1 MASLSDCNCGISRD
15 RSGSIRCRRCTSEG
29 LWVNAS
35 WCRLCDSLCV
45 ELGCH
50 ARGNHQ
56 MEGSHPGKCWG
67 RHRFQHPLSAGP
79 KQVRSY
85 QPGKPRATS
94 DQKDPW
100 LVRKDKR
107 FLWGHAVLSQRKQK
121 YLRDLPNLTR
131 YSFPYQD
138 EVNRRGLMKSSTS
151 KPANNANDKK
161 VVLENKPPAQK
172 EKKKCCWLICKTL
185 GIVRADQRVD
195 VKSLD
200 REVGDSNRDRVGERT
215 STRVL
220 NSPFV
225 ARNSFLFWDWMSLLT
240 FACLCTNFASAF
252 SFSNYISH
260 LPDSILFS
268 RALV

>member
-1 MASLSDCNCGISRD
+1 
-15 RSGSIRCRRCTSEG
+15 
-29 LWVNAS
+29 
-35 WCRLCDSLCV
+35 
-45 ELGCH
+45 
-50 ARGNHQ
+50 

-67 RHRFQHPLSAGP
+67 RHRFQHPLPAGP

-85 QPGKPRATS
+85 QPRKPRTAP
-94 DQKDPW
+94 DQKNAGRI
-100 LVRKDKR
+100 RKDKR
-107 FLWGHAVLSQRKQK
+107 FLRGHAMLSQGKQK
-121 YLRDLPNLTR
+121 YLRDLPNFTW
-131 YSFPYQD
+131 YDFPYQD

-151 KPANNANDKK
+151 KPASNANEKK
-161 VVLENKPPAQK
+161 VVLENKPAAQK

-200 REVGDSNRDRVGERT
+200 REVDDSSRDRVGERT
-215 STRVL
+215 STLVL

-252 SFSNYISH
+252 SFSNYSSH

-268 RALV
+268 RAFV